1 MAAQRTAIS
10 LFSGCGGDTLG
21 LERAGYKVIAFS
33 EFMPCAIAS
42 HHANFPDSVHLV
54 GGLVTKSP
62 SGDDSVAVKP
72 AAGGAGMAEPKMAE
86 PKMAAKPKAKG
97 RKAAADPTSIVNIE
111 DSVFAAYRDKVDVIF
126 AGFPCQGFSKA
137 GKKDAADPRNQ
148 MFRHFVRAAAA
159 IQPRFIIGEN
169 VVGLTSMRSG
179 PAETDPLML
188 DLIRAAFREAGY
200 ELTHKILEATDFGVP
215 QKRKRIVLVGW
226 RVGAVGAF
234 NADAF
239 WAAVAAAGA
248 GHTMPTMRSFVT
260 DSLEGAMLLPPAAV
274 DGRPVIPE
282 DFAEYA
288 LPIPE
293 TAEPTGEPHPYL
305 ALKVGAGLL
314 SCSKRVSPIHSE
326 IVDMDAPSKTIICTY
341 DHQPRLYVGLL
352 KPSGAAYARCLLP
365 DELKQIQG
373 FPADYIIEGNWK
385 DKVVQIG
392 NAVPPPMIECVALA
406 LTASLPSAL
415 PVSSPFE
422 AIAAPKPKA
431 RRPKIKFIAD
441 D

>member
-42 HHANFPDSVHLV
+42 HNANFPDSVHLV

-62 SGDDSVAVKP
+62 SGDDSGAVKP
-72 AAGGAGMAEPKMAE
+72 AAGGAGAPV
-86 PKMAAKPKAKG
+86 KPKAKG

-200 ELTHKILEATDFGVP
+200 ELTHKILEATNFGVP

-226 RVGAVGAF
+226 RVSAVGAF
-234 NADAF
+234 DADAF
-239 WAAVAAAGA
+239 WAAVTAAGA
-248 GHTMPTMRSFVT
+248 KRTMPTMRSFVT
-260 DSLEGAMLLPPAAV
+260 PSLEGAMLLPPA
-274 DGRPVIPE
+274 VIPE

-293 TAEPTGEPHPYL
+293 AAEPMTTSIGEPHPYL

-326 IVDMDAPSKTIICTY
+326 IVDLDAPSKTIICTY
-341 DHQPRLYVGLL
+341 DHQPRLYVGLR

-373 FPADYIIEGNWK
+373 FPADYIVEGNWK

-392 NAVPPPMIECVALA
+392 NAVPPPMIECVAGA

-415 PVSSPFE
+415 TASLPV
-422 AIAAPKPKA
+422 APKA
-431 RRPKIKFIAD
+431 RRAKIKFVAD

>member
-62 SGDDSVAVKP
+62 PGDSSSAVKP
-72 AAGGAGMAEPKMAE
+72 AAGGAGTADDSSAV
-86 PKMAAKPKAKG
+86 KPKAKGKG

-111 DSVFAAYRDKVDVIF
+111 DAVFAAYRGKADVIF

-137 GKKDAADPRNQ
+137 GKKDSADPRNQ

-179 PAETDPLML
+179 PTETDPLML
-188 DLIRAAFREAGY
+188 DLIRAAFREVGY

-226 RVGAVGAF
+226 RIGEAF
-234 NADAF
+234 DAAAF

-248 GHTMPTMRSFVT
+248 ERTMPAMRSFVAA
-260 DSLEGAMLLPPAAV
+260 SLEGALLLPPAAV
-274 DGRPVIPE
+274 PE

-293 TAEPTGEPHPYL
+293 ATEQTGEPHPYL
-305 ALKVGAGLL
+305 ALKAGEGLL
-314 SCSKRVSPIHSE
+314 SCSKRVSPFHSE
-326 IVDMDAPSKTIICTY
+326 IVDLDAPSKTIICTY

-373 FPADYIIEGNWK
+373 FPADYVVEGNWK
-385 DKVVQIG
+385 EKVVQIG
-392 NAVPPPMIECVALA
+392 NAVPPPMIECVAGA
-406 LTASLPSAL
+406 LEAGVAL
-415 PVSSPFE
+415 R
-422 AIAAPKPKA
+422 PKPKV
-431 RRPKIKFIAD
+431 RRPKFIAD

>member
-62 SGDDSVAVKP
+62 SGDDSGAVKP
-72 AAGGAGMAEPKMAE
+72 AAGGAGIAKPLAEPKTADDSSAVK
-86 PKMAAKPKAKG
+86 PKPKAKG

-179 PAETDPLML
+179 PAETDPLVL
-188 DLIRAAFREAGY
+188 DIIRAAFREVGY

-226 RVGAVGAF
+226 RVGAVGTF

-239 WAAVAAAGA
+239 WTAVAAAGA
-248 GHTMPTMRSFVT
+248 KRTMPTMRSFVT
-260 DSLEGAMLLPPAAV
+260 PSLEGAMLLPPAAV
-274 DGRPVIPE
+274 PE

-288 LPIPE
+288 LPISE
-293 TAEPTGEPHPYL
+293 AAEPMTTSIGEPHPYL

-326 IVDMDAPSKTIICTY
+326 IVDLDAPSKTIICTY

-373 FPADYIIEGNWK
+373 FPADYIVEGSWK

-406 LTASLPSAL
+406 LPS
-415 PVSSPFE
+415 SG
-422 AIAAPKPKA
+422 AAPKA
-431 RRPKIKFIAD
+431 RRPKIKFVAD